1 MRSPVYGA
9 KAGNVK
15 CNGKK
20 TKLLSC
26 QCCMMI
32 NCKWEQRLKEA
43 DKEIRNEAKTD
54 RQGT

>member
-9 KAGNVK
+9 RAGNVK

-26 QCCMMI
+26 YCCMMI

-43 DKEIRNEAKTD
+43 DKEIRDEAKTD